1 MQLITGGCSFSDLLF
16 FDKERT
22 WPYWVE
28 QKLQPDSVH
37 HVGFSSQGNGLISRR
52 VLYTVQRNL
61 KEDTLVCI
69 MWSGP
74 TRAEYY
80 VDNNFN
86 EQEGNW
92 GSGGRQIKY
101 IDSSPGIWAIMNHS
115 WTKYNSPPPFSH
127 PDELVDKCIAHYT
140 HFYDPIFDALKTFE
154 HIIRTQHYLQVNNI
168 PYVFMTYTEEVFNH
182 SDHVECKW
190 LLEQLDTDAVIPES
204 CFEWSLNESNLP
216 MRETYHTRGDNHPTE
231 AQYKAY
237 CEQVIIPHM
246 QRRNLL

>member
-86 EQEGNW
+86 
-92 GSGGRQIKY
+92 
-101 IDSSPGIWAIMNHS
+101 
-115 WTKYNSPPPFSH
+115 
-127 PDELVDKCIAHYT
+127 
-140 HFYDPIFDALKTFE
+140 
-154 HIIRTQHYLQVNNI
+154 
-168 PYVFMTYTEEVFNH
+168 
-182 SDHVECKW
+182 
-190 LLEQLDTDAVIPES
+190 DAVA
-204 CFEWSLNESNLP
+204 CVKLP
-216 MRETYHTRGDNHPTE
+216 RFRWLYHE
-231 AQYKAY
+231 
-237 CEQVIIPHM
+237 
-246 QRRNLL
+246 